1 MAENKREKKTC
12 KTASY
17 GKARKTTF
25 KSLRANCLE
34 TN

>member
-1 MAENKREKKTC
+1 MAENKRKKKKTC

-25 KSLRANCLE
+25 KSLRANC
-34 TN
+34 